1 MGLLAQLL
9 DVRVAQGIK
18 KPALRTVVNRLVK
31 ENKDIAKAVRA
42 LQAADKNRDE
52 AIVEV
57 ISRNPAAH
65 AALIEALLHRP
76 KS

>member
-9 DVRVAQGIK
+9 DVRVVQGIK

-52 AIVEV
+52 ALVEV

>member
-9 DVRVAQGIK
+9 DVRAAQSIK
-18 KPALRTVVNRLVK
+18 KPALRGVLNRIVK
-31 ENKDIAKAVRA
+31 ENKDIAKAVRT
-42 LQAADKNRDE
+42 LQAAHKNRDQ